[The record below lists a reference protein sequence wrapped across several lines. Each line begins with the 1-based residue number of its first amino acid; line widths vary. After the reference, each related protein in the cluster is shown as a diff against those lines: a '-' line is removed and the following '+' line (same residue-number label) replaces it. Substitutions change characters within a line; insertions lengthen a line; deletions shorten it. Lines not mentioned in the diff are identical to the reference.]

1 MNMRGDTNPETI
13 SRVKQEIDASFPRG
27 MAALGATAASRATTA
42 LPAAACARM
51 LNEYRSRYMRGLVKF
66 LKNDAAGAKE
76 MYAAVT
82 GVELAQGCEAQRGFW
97 WVVLAFFESLIHG
110 ALPTDVDA
118 RPFCNGVEQRIRRL
132 AESPLQAADPQNS
145 EQFLRDMLYAI
156 ARSEPVSDRLRGVQ
170 DAFRPEEGVPGE
182 AERLDQTGL
191 MIANPNSVVFR
202 PESSDSGRSMTPST
216 PDMSAEDDH
225 PADFV
230 EIAGEQVSKSLF
242 DLFREEVR
250 EHVATLKTEFEV
262 LKGHGV
268 ITDAML
274 LAVHSL
280 SGVAG
285 TVRFDNLRDLCVSF
299 ARALA
304 PLSRASL
311 SGDEEDLIEQAIEAT
326 EKMVVEALGLAE
338 PTPNPEL
345 IDRLEAV
352 AAGAAPEA
360 TPIERE
366 PEEVM
371 LPEEEAAIGRG
382 DEGDTGGVPAHSDAR
397 ESYAG
402 AVQLDDQPAGGRPQR
417 RMSDDVDSD
426 LMPAFLDDANRLVP
440 QAADALQAWRADPS
454 GHVPGEK
461 LNATLQNL
469 KGSARMAGVMSVG
482 ELCQHMGTRVEAALG
497 YASAP
502 TSLIEEL
509 LTSMS
514 RMGVLFDR
522 LQPQGGAAVN
532 AARRVAP
539 TTPATESAVTAQSG
553 AGETRHP
560 AETAPRLEMLRVR
573 ADLIDQLVDGAIE
586 SAAARK
592 VVLDAADELRLLAGE
607 LTQAGLRLRARLPE
621 IETVDDIV
629 QASRGGES
637 APSAV
642 GHRNT
647 EPNARQLAE
656 SADDVDV
663 ANREL
668 QSVLEDLDRALSRQS
683 GEEGELWNNLL
694 RLRMLPLTAV
704 AERLHR
710 VVRRTAKEL
719 DKRANLDMVGGQVEV
734 DRSVLDRMVA
744 PLEQLLRN
752 AIEHGIEPAE
762 VRTAA
767 GKLPIGEIIIEA
779 ALQGDEIRVTISDDG
794 AGLNLDEVRARAQAL
809 DLIAGQS
816 TLGDEQIAAL
826 ILEPGF
832 SRDKAA
838 GGLGGVRSVLA
849 AFGGVLSMTATN
861 GKGMRFELRIP
872 RTLSRL
878 PRQPAA
884 GPGPQVAEAGA
895 GSAPMVLVVDDSYS
909 VRVNTT
915 KLFSAA
921 GYRVIAA
928 RDGVEALERMLNEVP
943 AVLVLDADMPRMDGI
958 ELTRKIRANARL
970 EEMPVILL
978 SSNLSEDRQVLAR
991 DIGVDHF
998 LGKPCHGDELLRHV
1012 AGFIAAVRSSE

>member
-1 MNMRGDTNPETI
+1 MNMRGGIGPESV
-13 SRVKQEIDASFPRG
+13 SRLKEEIDSAFERG
-27 MAALGATAASRATTA
+27 MAALGAAAAGRATTT
-42 LPAAACARM
+42 LPAAAAARM

-82 GVELAQGCEAQRGFW
+82 GVELAQGFEGQRGFW

-110 ALPTDVDA
+110 ALPADIDV

-132 AESPLQAADPQNS
+132 AEASSPPADPQINGP
-145 EQFLRDMLYAI
+145 FLRDMLYAI
-156 ARSEPVSDRLRGVQ
+156 ARSEPVSDRLRSVQ
-170 DAFRPEEGVPGE
+170 DAFRPEEGGRGE
-182 AERLDQTGL
+182 ADRLDQTGL

-202 PESSDSGRSMTPST
+202 PESSDSGRTMTPST
-216 PDMSAEDDH
+216 PGMFAEEDRT
-225 PADFV
+225 ADFV

-242 DLFREEVR
+242 DLFREEAR

-262 LKGHGV
+262 VKGHGV

-285 TVRFDNLRDLCVSF
+285 TVHFDNLRDLCASF

-304 PLSRASL
+304 PLSLAPL
-311 SGDEEDLIEQAIEAT
+311 SGDEEDLIEQAIETT

-352 AAGAAPEA
+352 AAGAATEA
-360 TPIERE
+360 TPMERE

-371 LPEEEAAIGRG
+371 LPEEEAAIGRD
-382 DEGDTGGVPAHSDAR
+382 DEADTGGAPAQSDAPAA
-397 ESYAG
+397 YAG
-402 AVQLDDQPAGGRPQR
+402 AVQLDDQPAGGRTQR
-417 RMSDDVDSD
+417 RMSDDVDTD

-440 QAADALQAWRADPS
+440 EAADALQAWRTDAS
-454 GHVPGEK
+454 GHAHGER
-461 LNATLQNL
+461 LNGTLQNL

-482 ELCQHMGTRVEAALG
+482 ELCQHMETRVELALG

-502 TSLIEEL
+502 ASLIEEL
-509 LTSMS
+509 LTSMN

-522 LQPQGGAAVN
+522 LQPQGGAAVD

-539 TTPATESAVTAQSG
+539 SNPSAETGTSPVG
-553 AGETRHP
+553 AGESRQ
-560 AETAPRLEMLRVR
+560 AVETAPRLEMLRVR
-573 ADLIDQLVDGAIE
+573 ADLIDQLVDGATE

-592 VVLDAADELRLLAGE
+592 GILDAAGELRLLAGE
-607 LTQAGLRLRARLPE
+607 LAEAALRLRAQLPE
-621 IETVDDIV
+621 IEAVDGIV
-629 QASRGGES
+629 QASPGGES
-637 APSAV
+637 APAAV
-642 GHRNT
+642 GRRKT

-656 SADDVDV
+656 SADDVDAV
-663 ANREL
+663 TREL
-668 QSVLEDLDRALSRQS
+668 QSVLENLDLALSRQS

-719 DKRANLDMVGGQVEV
+719 DKRANLDIIGGQVEV
-734 DRSVLDRMVA
+734 DRSVLERVVA

-752 AIEHGIEPAE
+752 AIEHGIEPAG
-762 VRTAA
+762 VRAAA

-779 ALQGDEIRVTISDDG
+779 ALQGDEILLTISDDG
-794 AGLNLDEVRARAQAL
+794 AGLNLDEVRARAHAL

-838 GGLGGVRSVLA
+838 GGLGGARA
-849 AFGGVLSMTATN
+849 AIASFGGVLSMAATN
-861 GKGMRFELRIP
+861 GKGMRFQLRVP
-872 RTLSRL
+872 RTMSRV
-878 PRQPAA
+878 PRQPEA
-884 GPGPQVAEAGA
+884 GPDPQVAESGA

-909 VRVNTT
+909 VMVNTM
-915 KLFSAA
+915 KLLSAA
-921 GYRVIAA
+921 GYRAIAA
-928 RDGVEALERMLNEVP
+928 RDGVEALERMLHEVP
-943 AVLVLDADMPRMDGI
+943 AVLVVDADMPRMDGI

-978 SSNLSEDRQVLAR
+978 SSNVSEARQVLAR
-991 DIGVDHF
+991 DIGADLF